1 MPQLLT
7 ELRYGLRS
15 LSKDRRT
22 IFAELLSLGLGIGAD
37 AAVRC
42 RIQDLLLHSSHL
54 TSSEGV
60 I

>member
-37 AAVRC
+37 AAIRYRV
-42 RIQDLLLHSSHL
+42 QDLLQRSWHL
-54 TSSEGV
+54 TSSEVV